1 MAQIRACP
9 ASPASGR
16 YLDEP
21 CLLAPLKE
29 ISLRKDRWLS
39 CGAHVVANLLLPRL
53 QVGCARQA

>member
-29 ISLRKDRWLS
+29 ISLRKGRRLYRR
-39 CGAHVVANLLLPRL
+39 AHVVANLLLPQLEVR
-53 QVGCARQA
+53 CARLA